1 MPPETIVELSRELRV
16 ELGDRSY
23 PILIGP
29 GLLGQPDR
37 WAPLLRGRQ
46 VLLVTDSNVA
56 PHYLDSARAA
66 LCGKSLDVV
75 ILPAGEAQKSM
86 ANLDSLMQRLAG
98 LGASR
103 DACVVALGGG
113 VIGDLSGFAAACW
126 MRGVPFL
133 QLPTTLLAMVDS
145 SVGGKT
151 AINLPQGKNLVGA
164 FHQPLAV
171 VADTDTLATLPDR
184 ELRSGLAEVI
194 KYGAITDAAFLD
206 WLDQHRDALLAR
218 DAAALT
224 EAIERSCRH
233 KADIVAR
240 DETERGERAL
250 LNFGHSFGHA
260 IEAIAGYGEVL
271 HGEAVAIGMCMAA
284 RLAAR
289 LEMASGD
296 DAERLSSLL
305 QAFGLPTQRPA
316 NLAPEK
322 LLDAMRLDKKNLSG
336 RLRLILWRGA
346 GRAEMVDGVESADI
360 LRAIAAA
367 GAA

>member
-1 MPPETIVELSRELRV
+1 MPPEHVATTGRELHV
-16 ELGDRSY
+16 ELGERRY
-23 PILIGP
+23 PIQIGP
-29 GLLGQPDR
+29 GLLREASR
-37 WAPLLRGRQ
+37 WVSLLPGRQ
-46 VLLVTDSNVA
+46 VLLVTDENVA
-56 PHYLDSARAA
+56 LHYLAA
-66 LCGKSLDVV
+66 VREALADKQLEIVV
-75 ILPAGEAQKSM
+75 LPAGEAQKSM
-86 ANLDSLMQRLAG
+86 LVFEQLMQRLAS

-103 DACVVALGGG
+103 DASVVALGGG

-171 VADTDTLATLPDR
+171 IADTDTLSTLPDR
-184 ELRSGLAEVI
+184 ELRAGLAEVI
-194 KYGAITDAAFLD
+194 KYGAIIDAAFLD

-218 DAAALT
+218 DAAALG

-233 KADIVAR
+233 KAAIVGR

-284 RLAAR
+284 KLSTHLRRAPTA
-289 LEMASGD
+289 
-296 DAERLSSLL
+296 DAERLQSLL
-305 QAFGLPTQRPA
+305 RDFGLPTERPA
-316 NLAPEK
+316 HLMPDA
-322 LLDAMRLDKKNLSG
+322 LLQAMRLDKKNLSG

-346 GRAEMVDGVESADI
+346 GRAEIVDGVDDADI
-360 LRAIAAA
+360 IAAM
-367 GAA
+367 GDGDP

>member
-1 MPPETIVELSRELRV
+1 MPPETNMDKPRELRV
-16 ELGDRSY
+16 ELGDRAY

-37 WAPLLRGRQ
+37 WAPLLPGRQ
-46 VLLVTDSNVA
+46 ALLVTDSNVA

-66 LCGKSLDVV
+66 LSGKSLDVV

-86 ANLDSLMQRLAG
+86 ANLDSLMQRLAE

-103 DACVVALGGG
+103 DACVIALGGG

-171 VADTDTLATLPDR
+171 VADTDTLSTLPDR
-184 ELRSGLAEVI
+184 ELRAGLAEVI
-194 KYGAITDAAFLD
+194 KYGAIGDAPFLD
-206 WLDQHRDALLAR
+206 WLEAHREALLSR

-240 DETERGERAL
+240 DETERGDRAL

-284 RLAAR
+284 RLSTR
-289 LEMASGD
+289 LDMAPKA
-296 DAERLSSLL
+296 DAVRLAGLL
-305 QAFGLPTQRPA
+305 RAFGLPTERPA
-316 NLAPEK
+316 ALAPNA
-322 LLDAMRLDKKNLSG
+322 LLEAMRLDKKNLSG
-336 RLRLILWRGA
+336 RLRLILWRGT
-346 GRAEMVDGVESADI
+346 GRAEIVPGIDDHAVLSAMQGG
-360 LRAIAAA
+360 R
-367 GAA
+367 